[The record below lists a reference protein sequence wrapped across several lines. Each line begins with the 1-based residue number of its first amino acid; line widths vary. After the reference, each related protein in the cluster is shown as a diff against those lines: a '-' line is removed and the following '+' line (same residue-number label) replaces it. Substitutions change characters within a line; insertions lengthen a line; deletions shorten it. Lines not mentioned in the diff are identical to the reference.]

1 MLCEKCKNKKP
12 TVFFTDSDGK
22 NRSLCASCASAY
34 PQAVDTENS
43 EISCPAIF
51 LPRPSLSSCSL
62 PAPCP
67 SVQHDGGE
75 GMQARMPRRI
85 RDGLELANRLSEL
98 RSSLEYSVKH
108 EEYEKA
114 AQIRDKIKK
123 LSQAN

>member
-1 MLCEKCKNKKP
+1 
-12 TVFFTDSDGK
+12 
-22 NRSLCASCASAY
+22 
-34 PQAVDTENS
+34 
-43 EISCPAIF
+43 
-51 LPRPSLSSCSL
+51 
-62 PAPCP
+62 
-67 SVQHDGGE
+67 
-75 GMQARMPRRI
+75 MQARMPRRI

>member
-12 TVFFTDSDGK
+12 TVFFTDADGK

-34 PQAVDTENS
+34 PQALDTES
-43 EISCPAIF
+43 GVSCPVTF
-51 LPRPSLSSCSL
+51 LPRPSLSSGGL
-62 PAPCP
+62 PVPCLDTH
-67 SVQHDGGE
+67 STDDE
-75 GMQARMPRRI
+75 SIRTRMPRRI
-85 RDGLELANRLSEL
+85 RAELELADRLCEL
-98 RSSLEYSVKH
+98 RSSLDYSIKH